1 MSTTHEAFSLPAS
14 SPGHGRHPDAFNPAA
29 LKIPGPLS
37 PAYTYPPQSP
47 VSSYNYGP
55 TSYVHTYRNLTELQ
69 LTFNSSSRSRQTP
82 ILPLHH
88 IDTITTPPPYPPLE
102 NTWNRLKLW
111 LAREYPELGDTLN
124 YGILPQDLAQIEM
137 QFGFA
142 LPQAVRDSYLVAD
155 GQEAESSAGCSEGL
169 FFGLSLL
176 PLEGVLEE
184 WRFWR
189 EVDDDPQTG
198 NNPHLRDIMQSVPDG
213 YVRKEYSQR
222 GWLPLV
228 VDKAGNYIGVDL
240 NPDKHGSVG
249 QVIVFGRDFDTKI
262 VLWHGD
268 GPGGWARW
276 LANFVDELESG
287 EGFELGQGENEDSE
301 DELGYEAYFFDGNGR
316 GQGDGGGE
324 SGPGGLRFTGEYRGL
339 SPMEAWADRSVKKWY
354 ESGLIQAPSLDEKKG
369 KVCMLFLFVNFTV
382 NQLLQAPERYGL
394 GILNLADSE
403 VVVPIPVFTD
413 LKVAE
418 EPSALTDVTD
428 AVSQSFVP
436 AIAITKPPAPVPVG
450 LPTVNDVV
458 SLPSPP
464 DSQRSFSEDLEAGLG
479 FGMREIQTEV
489 VIDKVP
495 PRHSP
500 TTKNVEIPVERIISI
515 ADDVH
520 LETPPLTVENLADLL
535 ADTAPAMKA
544 VPLQPSTPTMDA
556 VEVEAAGSS
565 EPVVTPRLSQEE
577 AKEPT
582 TTIRLVGGGGSS
594 GVIDAIPADDAIPEP
609 ATDIMSVTSSGSN
622 DSPSKKDKQHEKSKS
637 SIVSLKKIAN
647 IGGGKRK
654 KDSSS
659 SIKET
664 I

>member
-1 MSTTHEAFSLPAS
+1 MNWFASLFPTRKQSLRRGQAMSSTHEAFSLPTS
-14 SPGHGRHPDAFNPAA
+14 SPGHGRHPDAFNPAS
-29 LKIPGPLS
+29 LRTPESIS

-47 VSSYNYGP
+47 ISSYNNGL
-55 TSYVHTYRNLTELQ
+55 N
-69 LTFNSSSRSRQTP
+69 SSRSRPTSLLPFHHTDAMTP
-82 ILPLHH
+82 
-88 IDTITTPPPYPPLE
+88 PPPYPPLE

-124 YGILPQDLAQIEM
+124 YGILPPDLAQIEM

-142 LPQAVRDSYLVAD
+142 LPQAVRDSYLVVD

-176 PLEGVLEE
+176 PLESVLDE

-198 NNPHLRDIMQSVPDG
+198 NNPRLRDLMQSIPDG

-222 GWLPLV
+222 GWIPLV

-240 NPDKHGSVG
+240 NPDKNGSVG

-287 EGFELGQGENEDSE
+287 EGFELGHTGESEDSE
-301 DELGYEAYFFDGNGR
+301 DDLGYEAYFFDGNGR

-324 SGPGGLRFTGEYRGL
+324 AGPGGLRLTGEYRGL
-339 SPMEAWADRSVKKWY
+339 SPMEAWADRSAKKWY
-354 ESGLIQAPSLDEKKG
+354 ESGLIQAAPLLDEQKG
-369 KVCMLFLFVNFTV
+369 K
-382 NQLLQAPERYGL
+382 APERHGL
-394 GILNLADSE
+394 GFVNLTDSE
-403 VVVPIPVFTD
+403 VVVPIPVF
-413 LKVAE
+413 LGLEVAE
-418 EPSALTDVTD
+418 QPSALTDVTG
-428 AVSQSFVP
+428 AASQPLVP
-436 AIAITKPPAPVPVG
+436 AIAITKPPVPLPVG
-450 LPTVNDVV
+450 LPTINDVV

-464 DSQRSFSEDLEAGLG
+464 DSQRSSNEDLEAGLG
-479 FGMREIQTEV
+479 FGMREIPTEV
-489 VIDKVP
+489 VIGKVP

-500 TTKNVEIPVERIISI
+500 TAKKVEIPVERIIST

-520 LETPPLTVENLADLL
+520 IEKPPSPTVENVADLL
-535 ADTAPAMKA
+535 ADTAPAMEA
-544 VPLQPSTPTMDA
+544 SPLQPSTTAIDA
-556 VEVEAAGSS
+556 SGSS
-565 EPVVTPRLSQEE
+565 EPIVTPRLSQEKAE
-577 AKEPT
+577 EPT

-594 GVIDAIPADDAIPEP
+594 GIIDVSFADDDVPDPADV
-609 ATDIMSVTSSGSN
+609 MSVTSSGSSS
-622 DSPSKKDKQHEKSKS
+622 SPSNKDKKHEKTKS
-637 SIVSLKKIAN
+637 SLSSLKKIAN
-647 IGGGKRK
+647 IGGGKWK
-654 KDSSS
+654 NDSSS

>member
-1 MSTTHEAFSLPAS
+1 MNWFASLFSTDRKQSVRRGQAMSTTHEAFSLPTS
-14 SPGHGRHPDAFNPAA
+14 SSGHGRHPDAFNPAA
-29 LKIPGPLS
+29 LQTPGPLS

-47 VSSYNYGP
+47 ISAYSHVP
-55 TSYVHTYRNLTELQ
+55 T
-69 LTFNSSSRSRQTP
+69 SSRSRPTSL
-82 ILPLHH
+82 LPLHH
-88 IDTITTPPPYPPLE
+88 TPFVDSMTPPPPYPPLE

-142 LPQAVRDSYLVAD
+142 LPQAVRESYLVVD
-155 GQEAESSAGCSEGL
+155 GQEAESSAGCSDGL

-176 PLEGVLEE
+176 PLEAVLEE

-198 NNPHLRDIMQSVPDG
+198 SNPRLRDIMRSIPDG

-222 GWLPLV
+222 GWIPLV

-240 NPDKHGSVG
+240 NPDKDGAVG
-249 QVIVFGRDFDTKI
+249 QVIVFGREFDTKI

-287 EGFELGQGENEDSE
+287 EGFELGQTGESEGSE
-301 DELGYEAYFFDGNGR
+301 DGLGYEAYFFDGSGR

-324 SGPGGLRFTGEYRGL
+324 AGSGGLRLTGEYRGL
-339 SPMEAWADRSVKKWY
+339 NPMEAWADRSVKKWY
-354 ESGLIQAPSLDEKKG
+354 ESGLIHGAPSLDEKKG
-369 KVCMLFLFVNFTV
+369 K
-382 NQLLQAPERYGL
+382 ARERHGL
-394 GILNLADSE
+394 GVLKLADSDAI
-403 VVVPIPVFTD
+403 VPIPVFTD
-413 LKVAE
+413 LKLTE
-418 EPSALTDVTD
+418 EPADVIP
-428 AVSQSFVP
+428 QPPVP
-436 AIAITKPPAPVPVG
+436 AISITKPPAPLPVD

-464 DSQRSFSEDLEAGLG
+464 DSQRSSNEDLEAGRGL
-479 FGMREIQTEV
+479 GMRTIPTDV
-489 VIDKVP
+489 VIAKVP
-495 PRHSP
+495 PRPSP
-500 TTKNVEIPVERIISI
+500 PTKVETFVDQVIST

-520 LETPPLTVENLADLL
+520 IETPPPSVENVTDLL
-535 ADTAPAMKA
+535 ADSAPAMDA
-544 VPLQPSTPTMDA
+544 VPLQPLTPTNA
-556 VEVEAAGSS
+556 VVELEASGSS
-565 EPVVTPRLSQEE
+565 DDIVTSRPSQED
-577 AKEPT
+577 AQEPS
-582 TTIRLVGGGGSS
+582 TTIRLVGGGGAS
-594 GVIDAIPADDAIPEP
+594 GIVDTNLADDAVSDP
-609 ATDIMSVTSSGSN
+609 AANVISVASSQPGGS
-622 DSPSKKDKQHEKSKS
+622 PPKKDKIHEKSKS
-637 SIVSLKKIAN
+637 SLSSLKKIAN
-647 IGGGKRK
+647 IGEGKRK